1 MYCEKNNIPSAFCG
15 CSVEDN
21 VLTEKIIREDLA
33 RYNYIIARESLS
45 YDILK
50 QCKKENV
57 YLACDPAFQL
67 PIKETELPKPWKNGN
82 TPGINISPIVMSEAV
97 DENITYQNICY
108 LIEKVL
114 NDTDMNICLIP
125 HVYNIEKNLEDIRM
139 LKPARWVK
147 KEKIVDLFN
156 DKEKMKSVQEQ
167 AYYTI
172 SNEWNSKV
180 AAERLI
186 KLSNAILKG
195 EQSPDLFED
204 GICRKG

>member
-1 MYCEKNNIPSAFCG
+1 MYCEKNNIPSVFWG

-82 TPGINISPIVMSEAV
+82 TLGINISPIVMSEAV

-139 LKPARWVK
+139 LKPAR
-147 KEKIVDLFN
+147 
-156 DKEKMKSVQEQ
+156 
-167 AYYTI
+167 
-172 SNEWNSKV
+172 
-180 AAERLI
+180 
-186 KLSNAILKG
+186 
-195 EQSPDLFED
+195 
-204 GICRKG
+204 